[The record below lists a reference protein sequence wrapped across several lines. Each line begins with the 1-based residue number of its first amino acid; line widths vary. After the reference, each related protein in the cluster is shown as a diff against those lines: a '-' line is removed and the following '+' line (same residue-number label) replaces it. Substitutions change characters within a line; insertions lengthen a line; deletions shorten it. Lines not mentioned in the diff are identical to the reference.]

1 VEDVCILAEG
11 PYGLVATQ
19 NPEGAKD
26 VKPARFEYHAPTSLD
41 EAVALLAT
49 YGDDAKVL
57 GGGQSLVPM
66 LALRLTRFDHLV
78 DLNRIPTLQFISR
91 NGEWLSIGAM
101 TRQAAAEH
109 DVVVAGSAPL
119 LAKAI
124 PHIGHF
130 QIRNRGT
137 IGGSIAHADPAS
149 ELPAVALTLDAE
161 IELLGPRGTRRVRA
175 AEFFL
180 SMWETA
186 ATSEEIVVAVH
197 FPAPAA
203 HTGFGFSEMAL
214 RVGDFALTGA
224 ACVITLA
231 DSGTVERAAIGLMGM
246 DVTPIRA
253 AEAEAA
259 LVGARPEVDDL
270 AEIAAIAVATA
281 SPTDDVHASARYRS
295 KVGAVMVE
303 RSLRSAI
310 EEATRG

>member
-1 VEDVCILAEG
+1 
-11 PYGLVATQ
+11 
-19 NPEGAKD
+19 
-26 VKPARFEYHAPTSLD
+26 VKPARFEYHAPTSVE
-41 EAVALLAT
+41 EAIELLAAF
-49 YGDDAKVL
+49 GDDAKLL

-91 NGEWLSIGAM
+91 GGEWLSIGAM
-101 TRQAAAEH
+101 TRQAVAEH
-109 DVVVAGSAPL
+109 DEVVAVAAPL

-161 IELLGPRGTRRVRA
+161 IEVLGPAGMRRIPA

-186 ATSEEIVVAVH
+186 ATAEEIVVAVH
-197 FPAPAA
+197 FPVGGAA
-203 HTGFGFSEMAL
+203 GFGFEEMAL

-224 ACVITLA
+224 ACAITLSA
-231 DSGTVERAAIGLMGM
+231 SGAIERAAIGLLGM
-246 DVTPIRA
+246 DTTPVRA
-253 AEAEAA
+253 RDAEVA
-259 LVGARPEVDDL
+259 LVGATPDLDDL
-270 AEIAAIAVATA
+270 SEIASIAIATTN
-281 SPTDDVHASARYRS
+281 PTGDVHASARYRS
-295 KVGAVMVE
+295 QVGAVMVA
-303 RSLRSAI
+303 RALRSAI

>member
-1 VEDVCILAEG
+1 MFVSSAKA
-11 PYGLVATQ
+11 PYGLFVTQ
-19 NPEGAKD
+19 NLEGAKD
-26 VKPARFEYHAPTSLD
+26 VKPARFEYHAPTSVD
-41 EAVALLAT
+41 EAIALLET

-66 LALRLTRFDHLV
+66 LALRLTRFEHLV

-109 DVVVAGSAPL
+109 DAVVATAAPL
-119 LAKAI
+119 LSEAI

-149 ELPAVALTLDAE
+149 ELPAVALALDAE
-161 IELLGPRGTRRVRA
+161 IELLGPRGTRRVLA
-175 AEFFL
+175 ADFFL

-197 FPAPAA
+197 FPVAAA
-203 HTGFGFSEMAL
+203 HSGFGFSEMAL
-214 RVGDFALTGA
+214 RLGDFAITGA
-224 ACVITLA
+224 ACVVTLA
-231 DSGTVERAAIGLMGM
+231 DSGAVERAAIGLMGM

-253 AEAEAA
+253 RAAEAA

-270 AEIAAIAVATA
+270 AEIAAIAVAA
-281 SPTDDVHASARYRS
+281 ANPTDDVHASARYRS

>member
-1 VEDVCILAEG
+1 MFCILGEG
-11 PYGLVATQ
+11 PLRSRCYAD
-19 NPEGAKD
+19 PEGANN
-26 VKPARFEYHAPTSLD
+26 VKPARFEYHAPTSVD
-41 EAVALLAT
+41 EAVALLET

-109 DVVVAGSAPL
+109 DAAVATSAPL

-149 ELPAVALTLDAE
+149 ELPAVALALDAE
-161 IELLGPRGTRRVRA
+161 IELLGPRGTRRVLA

-186 ATSEEIVVAVH
+186 ATPEEIVVAVH
-197 FPAPAA
+197 FPVAAA

-214 RVGDFALTGA
+214 RLGDFAITGA
-224 ACVITLA
+224 ACVVTLA
-231 DSGTVERAAIGLMGM
+231 DSGAVERAAIGLMGM

-253 AEAEAA
+253 REAETA
-259 LVGARPEVDDL
+259 LVGARPEIDDL

-281 SPTDDVHASARYRS
+281 NPTDDVHASARYRS

-303 RSLRSAI
+303 RSLRVAI

>member
-1 VEDVCILAEG
+1 M
-11 PYGLVATQ
+11 
-19 NPEGAKD
+19 
-26 VKPARFEYHAPTSLD
+26 KPARFEYHAPTSVD
-41 EAVALLAT
+41 EAIALLGT
-49 YGDDAKVL
+49 FGDDAKVL

-66 LALRLTRFDHLV
+66 LALRLTRFGHLV

-101 TRQAAAEH
+101 TRQAVAEH
-109 DVVVAGSAPL
+109 DAVVATAAPL

-149 ELPAVALTLDAE
+149 ELPAVALALEAE
-161 IELLGPRGTRRVRA
+161 IELLGPSGTRRVPA
-175 AEFFL
+175 GEFFL

-186 ATSEEIVVAVH
+186 TTSEEIVVAMH
-197 FPAPAA
+197 FPVAAA
-203 HTGFGFSEMAL
+203 HTGFGFAEMAL
-214 RVGDFALTGA
+214 RLGDFAITGA
-224 ACVITLA
+224 ACTVTLA
-231 DSGTVERAAIGLMGM
+231 ESGVVDRAAIGLMGM

-253 AEAEAA
+253 REAEAA

-270 AEIAAIAVATA
+270 AEIATIAVAAA